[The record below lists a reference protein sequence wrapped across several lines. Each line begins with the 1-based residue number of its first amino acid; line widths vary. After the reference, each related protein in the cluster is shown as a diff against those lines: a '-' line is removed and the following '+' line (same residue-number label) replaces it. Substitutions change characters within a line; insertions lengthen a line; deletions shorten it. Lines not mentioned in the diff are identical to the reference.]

1 MYKTAFTSSAW
12 QDASSLLKGA
22 YDLHIHNGPSIF
34 PRRANDIEILQ
45 EADAVGMAGVGLKI
59 HEGDTAP
66 RAKMLEGVIPSCQ
79 AYGGVTLNHY
89 IGGINPAAV
98 EASIKMGGRIVWL
111 PTLSAAHHVDHFQR
125 KGIAFL
131 GGIFKYNAGNGIS
144 VFGEDGKMVPE
155 MADIFALVKNKG
167 IILSTGHLS
176 PVEALAVAK
185 AHRQIG
191 GDGSLIYGHPDLN
204 INLGTVEV
212 QKEFASLGGI
222 VEKCTLALHEE
233 WGNIS
238 MEEFVKGIKEIGVER
253 CVLTTD
259 AGDPKRPSSPDTLI
273 RFIAL
278 ALQKHLLTEQEIRV
292 MLVDVPRKLLA
303 L

>member
-1 MYKTAFTSSAW
+1 MYKTDFSSSAR
-12 QDASSLLKGA
+12 QEAVTLLKGA

-34 PRRANDIEILQ
+34 PRRANDIEILR
-45 EADAVGMAGVGLKI
+45 EAAAVGMAGIGLKT

-66 RAKMLEGVIPSCQ
+66 RAKLVEDVIPSCK

-89 IGGINPAAV
+89 VGGINPASV

-111 PTLSAAHHVDHFQR
+111 PTLSASQHVEYF
-125 KGIAFL
+125 KNESSTFL
-131 GGIFKYNAGNGIS
+131 SSDFKYNAGNGIS
-144 VFGEDGKMVPE
+144 VLDEYGKILPE
-155 MADIFALVKNKG
+155 MLDVFSLVKKKG

-176 PVEALAVAK
+176 PVESIAVAK
-185 AHRQIG
+185 AYHKIG
-191 GDGSLIYGHPDLN
+191 GEGSLIYGHPDLN
-204 INLGTVEV
+204 INQSDIEV

-222 VEKCTLALHEE
+222 IEKCTLALHED

-238 MEEFVKGIKEIGVER
+238 IEEFVRGIKEIGVNR
-253 CVLTTD
+253 CLLTTD
-259 AGDPKRPSSPDTLI
+259 AGDIKRPSSPDTLS

-278 ALQKHLLTEQEIRV
+278 ALQKHLLTEQQIRI
-292 MLVDVPRKLLA
+292 MLVEVPRKLLA